1 MTNFSLLADKIE
13 AASTVGKMDIVTDY
27 IRDAWAQQLFSSVKE
42 SMEAAY
48 EAITTEFEAG
58 DKSPKPQDF
67 LAHIW
72 HACSREFTN
81 GGSDYGPKT
90 RADLAEYLL
99 DNLNADTLA
108 VVVNLKGYQD
118 ARKYKAS
125 GKVGMGLTRIKKVPA
140 K

>member
-1 MTNFSLLADKIE
+1 MTNFSLIGDKIE
-13 AASTVGKMDIVTDY
+13 AASEVGKMDIVLDY
-27 IRDAWAQQLFSSVKE
+27 VRDQWAQQLFAAVKD
-42 SMEAAY
+42 SMEATY
-48 EAITTEFEAG
+48 DAITTEFEAG
-58 DKSPKPQDF
+58 DKSPEPQDF

-90 RADLAEYLL
+90 RADLAEYLSV
-99 DNLNADTLA
+99 NLNPETLA
-108 VVVNLKGYQD
+108 IVSKLKGYTD

-125 GKVGMGLTRIKKVPA
+125 GKVGMGLTRIKKAPA